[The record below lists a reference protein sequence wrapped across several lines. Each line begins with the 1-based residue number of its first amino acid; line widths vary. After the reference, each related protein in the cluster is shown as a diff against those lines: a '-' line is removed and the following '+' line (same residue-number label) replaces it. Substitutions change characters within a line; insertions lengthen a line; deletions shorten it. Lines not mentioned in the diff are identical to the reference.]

1 MAEAFKNFKLV
12 LGTDSATAYT
22 CPSATTA
29 IVLLLQVS
37 NIDDTNEADAT
48 VTWTDASDSDTSTAL
63 VSAVPV
69 PAGSALGVLSGKLV
83 LEAGDTI
90 AGLASAASDLVLT
103 VSVVEMS

>member
-1 MAEAFKNFKLV
+1 MAETFKNFKLA
-12 LGTDSATAYT
+12 LGTSSATAYT
-22 CPSATTA
+22 CPAATTA

-37 NIDDTNEADAT
+37 NIDSMNEADAS
-48 VTWTDASDSDTSTAL
+48 VSWTDSSDSDASTAL
-63 VSAVPV
+63 VSTVPI

-103 VSVVEMS
+103 GSVVEMS

>member
-1 MAEAFKNFKLV
+1 MAEAFKNFKLA
-12 LGTDSATAYT
+12 LGTSSATAYT
-22 CPSATTA
+22 CPAATTA
-29 IVLLLQVS
+29 ILLLLQVS
-37 NIDDTNEADAT
+37 NVDGVNEADASIS
-48 VTWTDASDSDTSTAL
+48 WTDSSDSDASTAL

-103 VSVVEMS
+103 GSVVEMS

>member
-1 MAEAFKNFKLV
+1 MAETFKNFKLG
-12 LGTDSATAYT
+12 LTDSSATAYT

-37 NIDDTNEADAT
+37 NVDGVNEADAT
-48 VTWTDASDSDTSTAL
+48 VTWTDASDSDASTAL
-63 VSAVPV
+63 VSVVPV

-90 AGLASAASDLVLT
+90 KGLASADGDLVLSG
-103 VSVVEMS
+103 SVMEMS

>member
-1 MAEAFKNFKLV
+1 MAETFKNFKLA

-22 CPSATTA
+22 CPAATTA

-37 NIDDTNEADAT
+37 NVDGVNEADAT
-48 VTWTDASDSDTSTAL
+48 ITWTDASDSNASTAL

-83 LEAGDTI
+83 LAAGDTI
-90 AGLASAASDLVLT
+90 AGLASAAGDLVLSG
-103 VSVVEMS
+103 SVVEMS

>member
-1 MAEAFKNFKLV
+1 MAEAFKNFKLA

-22 CPSATTA
+22 CPAATTA

-37 NIDDTNEADAT
+37 NVDGTNEADAT
-48 VTWTDASDSDTSTAL
+48 VSWTDSSDSDASTAL

-83 LEAGDTI
+83 LESGDTI
-90 AGLASAASDLVLT
+90 AGLASAAGDLVLT
-103 VSVVEMS
+103 GSVVEMS

>member
-1 MAEAFKNFKLV
+1 MAETFKNFKLA

-22 CPSATTA
+22 CPAATTA

-37 NIDDTNEADAT
+37 NIAGTNEADAT
-48 VTWTDASDSDTSTAL
+48 VTWTDASDSDASTAL

-83 LEAGDTI
+83 LEAGDAI

-103 VSVVEMS
+103 GSVVEMS

>member
-1 MAEAFKNFKLV
+1 MAETFKNFKLA
-12 LGTDSATAYT
+12 LTDSSATAYT

-37 NIDDTNEADAT
+37 NIDGTNEADAT
-48 VTWTDASDSDTSTAL
+48 VTWTDDSDSDASTAL
-63 VSAVPV
+63 VSTVPV

-103 VSVVEMS
+103 GSVVEMS

>member
-1 MAEAFKNFKLV
+1 MAESFKNFKLA
-12 LGTDSATAYT
+12 LGTSSATAYT
-22 CPSATTA
+22 CPAATTA

-37 NIDDTNEADAT
+37 NIDGVNEADAT
-48 VTWTDASDSDTSTAL
+48 VSWTDSSDSDASTAL
-63 VSAVPV
+63 VKTVPV

-103 VSVVEMS
+103 GSVVEMS

>member
-1 MAEAFKNFKLV
+1 MAEAFKNFKLA

-22 CPSATTA
+22 CPSATTS

-37 NIDDTNEADAT
+37 NTDGTNEADAS
-48 VTWTDASDSDTSTAL
+48 VSWTDSSESGASTAL
-63 VSAVPV
+63 VSTVPV
-69 PAGSALGVLSGKLV
+69 PAGSALGELSGKLV

-103 VSVVEMS
+103 GSVVEMS

>member
-1 MAEAFKNFKLV
+1 MAETFKNFKLA

-22 CPSATTA
+22 CPAATTS

-37 NIDDTNEADAT
+37 NIDGVNETDTT
-48 VTWTDASDSDTSTAL
+48 VTWTDSSDSDTSTAL
-63 VSAVPV
+63 VSAVPI

-90 AGLASAASDLVLT
+90 AGLASADGDLVLAG
-103 VSVVEMS
+103 SVVEMS

>member
-1 MAEAFKNFKLV
+1 MAETFKNFKLA
-12 LGTDSATAYT
+12 LTDSSATAYT

-37 NIDDTNEADAT
+37 NIDGTNEADAT
-48 VTWTDASDSDTSTAL
+48 VTWTDASDSGASTAL
-63 VSAVPV
+63 VSAVPM

-90 AGLASAASDLVLT
+90 AGLASADGDLVLSG
-103 VSVVEMS
+103 SVVEMS

>member
-1 MAEAFKNFKLV
+1 MAETFKNFKLA
-12 LGTDSATAYT
+12 LGTSSATAYT
-22 CPSATTA
+22 CPAATTS

-37 NIDDTNEADAT
+37 NVDGVNEADAT
-48 VTWTDASDSDTSTAL
+48 VTWTDASNSDTSTAL

-90 AGLASAASDLVLT
+90 AGMASAAGDLVLT
-103 VSVVEMS
+103 GSVVEMS

>member
-1 MAEAFKNFKLV
+1 MAEAFKNFKLA
-12 LGTDSATAYT
+12 LGTSSATAYT
-22 CPSATTA
+22 CPAATTA
-29 IVLLLQVS
+29 IVLLCQVA
-37 NIDDTNEADAT
+37 NVDGTNEADAS
-48 VTWTDASDSDTSTAL
+48 VAWTDASDSNASTAL

-103 VSVVEMS
+103 VSVVEIS

>member
-1 MAEAFKNFKLV
+1 MAETFKNFKLA
-12 LGTDSATAYT
+12 LGTDSAMAYT
-22 CPSATTA
+22 CPAATTA

-37 NIDDTNEADAT
+37 NIDGVNEADAS
-48 VTWTDASDSDTSTAL
+48 VAWTDSSDSDASTAL
-63 VSAVPV
+63 VSTVPV

-103 VSVVEMS
+103 GSVVEMS